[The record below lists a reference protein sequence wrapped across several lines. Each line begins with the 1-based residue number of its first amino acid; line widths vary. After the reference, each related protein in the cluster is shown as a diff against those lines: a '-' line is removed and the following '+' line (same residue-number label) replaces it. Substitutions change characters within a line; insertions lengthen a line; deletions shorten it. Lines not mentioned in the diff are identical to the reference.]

1 MKVEPILSLSPEG
14 RKKVAAKIELNSE
27 PGEGDCIVWTLSVD
41 RRGYGMLCIPRSEF
55 GKDRQTGAHRAAWL
69 ALNGDIPEGFQI
81 DHLCYNTLC
90 VNVKHMELV
99 TSQVNLERRRRV
111 GRRRIDPKGHS
122 CGKHGQAEGSI
133 NTDKRGYNYWRCLI
147 CKRANANRR
156 YAERKAL
163 ALQDA

>member
-1 MKVEPILSLSPEG
+1 MKVKPILSLSPEG
-14 RKKVAAKIELNSE
+14 RKKVAAKIALNSE
-27 PGEGDCIVWTLSVD
+27 PGDAGCFVWTRSVD
-41 RRGYGMLCIPRSEF
+41 KSGYGRLHLPRSEF
-55 GKDRQTGAHRAAWL
+55 GKVRQTGAHRAAWL
-69 ALNGDIPEGFQI
+69 ASVGDIPEGLQI

-99 TSQVNLERRRRV
+99 TIQVNLERRLRA
-111 GRRRIDPKGHS
+111 GRRLIDPKGHS
-122 CGKHGQAEGSI
+122 CGKHGQAEGSV

-163 ALQDA
+163 APQAT

>member
-1 MKVEPILSLSPEG
+1 MKVKPILSLSPEG

-27 PGEGDCIVWTLSVD
+27 PGDADCVVWTRSAD
-41 RRGYGMLCIPRSEF
+41 KRGYGQLNLPRSEF
-55 GKDRQTGAHRAAWL
+55 GKVRKTGAHRAAWL
-69 ALNGDIPEGFQI
+69 ALKGDIPEGLQI

-99 TSQVNLERRRRV
+99 TIQVNLERRRRA

-133 NTDKRGYNYWRCLI
+133 NTDRRGYRYWRCLI
-147 CKRANANRR
+147 CKRERYRR
-156 YAERKAL
+156 SKASV
-163 ALQDA
+163 